1 MDERKPEQ
9 HTQGDAEHREAIDD
23 LDVPE
28 AERDDLKGGALNA
41 YITAAKGEKQS
52 QIKGSVTQK

>member
-1 MDERKPEQ
+1 MESERKDDRAE
-9 HTQGDAEHREAIDD
+9 DAVDD

-41 YITAAKGEKQS
+41 YITKATGEKQG